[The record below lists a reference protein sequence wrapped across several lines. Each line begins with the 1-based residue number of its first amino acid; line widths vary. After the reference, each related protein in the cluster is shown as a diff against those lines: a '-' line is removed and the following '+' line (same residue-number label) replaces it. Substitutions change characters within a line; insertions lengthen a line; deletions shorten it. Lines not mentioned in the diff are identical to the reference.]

1 MKFWI
6 ILCGSSEYGRVVD
19 MRIRTKVKTM
29 LAIDEASKSLD
40 SGILW
45 G

>member
-1 MKFWI
+1 
-6 ILCGSSEYGRVVD
+6 

-45 G
+45 GRGLK